1 MIMDPE
7 LMEGD
12 VGLFARPFQDKYGQL
27 IEKLFSQITTADDT
41 QLNVRKQSELQ
52 ENIQRYTDF
61 RTYLKFDLE
70 TTDQN
75 GTRQMLSQTLNTKS
89 GGETQTP
96 FYIAVLASFAQL
108 YRVNDTSS
116 FGNTVRLAVFDEAF
130 NKMDSDRI
138 IESVRLLRK
147 MGLQAIICTPPD
159 KVSDIMPIADRTLLV
174 NKDKYRMH
182 ILPLWQG
189 DCSVKNQK
197 IILNR
202 LLNKYEN
209 SKHLLAPGTSTRRV
223 MLKVEKKDFPEYIY
237 EDAVIRDTYNEAAS
251 ELEKKHLVQLEWV
264 KGRPVLSAIVL
275 RLDQISQCYA
285 FAERMHPKVRASQII
300 QLIDGGLKDVAIP
313 WIIAWKVDV
322 CRSAA
327 EQLKIPVF
335 CKTDDTPLQD
345 LLCAFREYSALSG
358 SITMRAFSSKC
369 FSDTKYFER
378 NVRDLFLRIAR
389 KYDADLANSCDE
401 NELGEREQLAY
412 LGIYARP
419 EVYELAGNCLVRTEQ
434 GTICIGAAPY
444 GLALPSTLI
453 DSITAIDL
461 TAIQCITFIENK
473 TNYDEYV
480 VSEKQL
486 GELVIYHGG
495 FLSPQKRKLVTLIA
509 HAVPENTKI
518 QFWADIDMGGF
529 RMFDNLQKLISS
541 VLPMR
546 MSGEL
551 VEKFHEHGLMRS
563 KEYLSELEADLK
575 SGRYLL
581 FKDAIEKILSY
592 GVTIEQETFL
602 S

>member
-1 MIMDPE
+1 M
-7 LMEGD
+7 
-12 VGLFARPFQDKYGQL
+12 
-27 IEKLFSQITTADDT
+27 
-41 QLNVRKQSELQ
+41 
-52 ENIQRYTDF
+52 
-61 RTYLKFDLE
+61 
-70 TTDQN
+70 
-75 GTRQMLSQTLNTKS
+75 
-89 GGETQTP
+89 
-96 FYIAVLASFAQL
+96 
-108 YRVNDTSS
+108 
-116 FGNTVRLAVFDEAF
+116 
-130 NKMDSDRI
+130 
-138 IESVRLLRK
+138 
-147 MGLQAIICTPPD
+147 
-159 KVSDIMPIADRTLLV
+159 
-174 NKDKYRMH
+174 
-182 ILPLWQG
+182 
-189 DCSVKNQK
+189 KNQK
-197 IILNR
+197 TILNR

-209 SKHLLAPGTSTRRV
+209 SKHLLDPGTSLRRV

-237 EDAVIRDTYNEAAS
+237 EDAVIRDAYNEAAL

-264 KGRPVLSAIVL
+264 KDRPVLSAIVL

-285 FAERMHPKVRASQII
+285 SAGRVHPKVRASQII
-300 QLIDGGLKDVAIP
+300 QLINGSLKDVAIP

-345 LLCAFREYSALSG
+345 LLCAFREYSALPG

-389 KYDADLANSCDE
+389 KYDADLAISCDE
-401 NELGEREQLAY
+401 NALGEREQLAY

-419 EVYELAGNCLVRTEQ
+419 ELYELAGNCQVRTEQ
-434 GTICIGAAPY
+434 GNICIGAAPY

-453 DSITAIDL
+453 DSIISIDL
-461 TAIQCITFIENK
+461 AEIQCITFIENK

-480 VSEKQL
+480 MSEKQPN
-486 GELVIYHGG
+486 ELVIYHGG
-495 FLSPQKRKLVTLIA
+495 FLSPQKRKLVTLIVRA
-509 HAVPENTKI
+509 ASKDVKAR
-518 QFWADIDMGGF
+518 FWADIDAGGF
-529 RMFDNLQKLISS
+529 QMFDNLQKIISS

-563 KEYLSELEADLK
+563 KEYLSELAADLK

-602 S
+602 N

>member
-1 MIMDPE
+1 MTE
-7 LMEGD
+7 
-12 VGLFARPFQDKYGQL
+12 
-27 IEKLFSQITTADDT
+27 
-41 QLNVRKQSELQ
+41 
-52 ENIQRYTDF
+52 
-61 RTYLKFDLE
+61 
-70 TTDQN
+70 
-75 GTRQMLSQTLNTKS
+75 
-89 GGETQTP
+89 
-96 FYIAVLASFAQL
+96 
-108 YRVNDTSS
+108 
-116 FGNTVRLAVFDEAF
+116 
-130 NKMDSDRI
+130 
-138 IESVRLLRK
+138 
-147 MGLQAIICTPPD
+147 
-159 KVSDIMPIADRTLLV
+159 
-174 NKDKYRMH
+174 
-182 ILPLWQG
+182 QG
-189 DCSVKNQK
+189 

-202 LLNKYEN
+202 LLDKYES
-209 SKHLLAPGTSTRRV
+209 SKHLLDPGTSLRRV

-237 EDAVIRDTYNEAAS
+237 EDAVIRDAYNEAAL

-275 RLDQISQCYA
+275 RLDQIPQCYA
-285 FAERMHPKVRASQII
+285 SAERVHPKVRASQ
-300 QLIDGGLKDVAIP
+300 VN
-313 WIIAWKVDV
+313 V

-327 EQLKIPVF
+327 EQLKTPAF

-401 NELGEREQLAY
+401 NELGEREQMAY

-419 EVYELAGNCLVRTEQ
+419 ELYELAGNCLVRTEQ

-480 VSEKQL
+480 MSEKQP

-495 FLSPQKRKLVTLIA
+495 FLSPQKRKLVTLIVRA
-509 HAVPENTKI
+509 ASKDVKAR
-518 QFWADIDMGGF
+518 FWADIDAGGF
-529 RMFDNLQKLISS
+529 QMFDNLQKLISS

-563 KEYLSELEADLK
+563 KEYLSELAADLK

-602 S
+602 N